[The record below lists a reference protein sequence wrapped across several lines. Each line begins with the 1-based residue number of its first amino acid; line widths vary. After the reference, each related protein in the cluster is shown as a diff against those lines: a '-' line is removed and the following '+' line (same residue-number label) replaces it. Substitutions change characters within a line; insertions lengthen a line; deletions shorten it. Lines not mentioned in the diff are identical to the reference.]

1 MRNGYKKELIV
12 LSVKK
17 SRAIAAALML
27 GMLFTGCGSD
37 GGAQV
42 KGGQNKNAVE
52 AVIDQQIAAEEASK
66 TEAPKTEEPV
76 TEAQVTEKPT
86 TEAVTEEQTTEA
98 VIYVPANAVAADEY
112 DPFEGIDQE
121 YVSDPDPSV
130 DYDLT
135 AMSSE
140 MVYATVLQ
148 MLNVPD
154 DYIGKKIKMSG
165 VYYTTYYDVTDQ
177 YYHYVIIKDATACCA
192 QGMEFVWGDG
202 NHVFP
207 DEYPPEESEVEVIGE
222 FEAYQDPGDP
232 QTYVHL
238 KDSSMNVLK
247 EAEESSTELKFEY

>member
-1 MRNGYKKELIV
+1 M
-12 LSVKK
+12 SVRKNRLLA
-17 SRAIAAALML
+17 SALAF
-27 GMLFTGCGSD
+27 GMLLTGCGSEE
-37 GGAQV
+37 GAQV

-52 AVIDQQIAAEEASK
+52 AVIDQQIAAEEALK

-76 TEAQVTEKPT
+76 TTEQVTEKP
-86 TEAVTEEQTTEA
+86 VTEEKPATEA
-98 VIYVPANAVAADEY
+98 ATGATADTSNGY
-112 DPFEGIDQE
+112 DPFEGIDRE
-121 YVSDPDPSV
+121 YVTDPDPSV

-148 MLNVPD
+148 MLNVPE

-165 VYYTTYYDVTDQ
+165 PYYTTLYDGNGE
-177 YYHYVIIKDATACCA
+177 YYHYVIIRDATACCA
-192 QGMEFVWGDG
+192 QGLEFVWGDG
-202 NHVFP
+202 THVFP